1 MCAFRRSI
9 LSVALLLSAC
19 AGPSVSQAPP
29 SASSMPS
36 ATAVPVPS
44 ATAVP
49 MPSATAVPVPS
60 ATAVPTPAAS
70 AAGMVHHGGGMVQA
84 TIKLFQFEPNPLEV
98 PVGTTVVWT
107 NQDDIEHSVTHGTPP
122 KPGGAFDSGLFTKGQ
137 TFSFTFDQPGEYP
150 YFCTRHTSMQGV
162 VRVMP

>member
-1 MCAFRRSI
+1 MVAVRRYI
-9 LSVALLLSAC
+9 LSAALLLSAC
-19 AGPSVSQAPP
+19 AGPSVSQAPSATALP
-29 SASSMPS
+29 SPS
-36 ATAVPVPS
+36 ATAVPSPS
-44 ATAVP
+44 ATS
-49 MPSATAVPVPS
+49 MPSATPAS
-60 ATAVPTPAAS
+60 SPAAS
-70 AAGMVHHGGGMVQA
+70 AAGMVHHGGGTVQA